1 MNSSNTIFD
10 NSKEKKN
17 SVAAERLQALRS
29 RIAHQNNPESIDRDN
44 ASSHLP
50 RPERAEGTRI
60 TQIQTR
66 TEFTVF
72 SKSEH
77 QDKIIIQQEIMSV
90 RQELTLAIA
99 EMKRLGQRTTEYEK
113 AVHENIAE
121 PGIYHLN
128 FFSRLSSMLMVLRQN
143 IQESSSWMDMTFA
156 KKRAK
161 GYWNKAKKGG
171 TTFTLSHE
179 RKMATQAG

>member
-1 MNSSNTIFD
+1 MISSNTIFD
-10 NSKEKKN
+10 NSKKKKN
-17 SVAAERLQALRS
+17 NAAAERLQALRV
-29 RIAHQNNPESIDRDN
+29 RMAQQNNPEYIDSDS
-44 ASSHLP
+44 ASSRLP
-50 RPERAEGTRI
+50 RPESAESTKV

-77 QDKIIIQQEIMSV
+77 QDKIIIQQEIISV

-99 EMKRLGQRTTEYEK
+99 EMKKLGQRTTEYEK

-121 PGIYHLN
+121 PGVYHLN

-143 IQESSSWMDMTFA
+143 IQESNSWMDMTFA

>member
-1 MNSSNTIFD
+1 MNSGNTIFD

-29 RIAHQNNPESIDRDN
+29 RMAQQNNPESIDRDN
-44 ASSHLP
+44 ASSRLQ
-50 RPERAEGTRI
+50 RPESAESTKV

-77 QDKIIIQQEIMSV
+77 QDKIIIQQEIISV

-99 EMKRLGQRTTEYEK
+99 EMKKL
-113 AVHENIAE
+113 
-121 PGIYHLN
+121 
-128 FFSRLSSMLMVLRQN
+128 
-143 IQESSSWMDMTFA
+143 
-156 KKRAK
+156 
-161 GYWNKAKKGG
+161 
-171 TTFTLSHE
+171 
-179 RKMATQAG
+179 